1 MKKIIF
7 ILAFVTTL
15 VSADV
20 LGNVGLGYSKGNNDG
35 NYVTAFGG
43 LNVFGGIGLRLEY
56 TKNVDE
62 HKAFSKE
69 DVSRYGLFATYS
81 LHLLPSIAFTPKIG
95 LVKTDGDFTLK
106 DTIDKVSDSDTQFT
120 YGLEVDYFLN
130 NQFSIF
136 VGYTD
141 YGDELDIEHIN
152 SKDLDSSNF
161 MVGFKLHI

>member
-15 VSADV
+15 VGADV

-56 TKNVDE
+56 TKNFDE

-69 DVSRYGLFATYS
+69 DVSRYGVYATYS

-95 LVKTDGDFTLK
+95 LVKTESDFTLK
-106 DTIDKVSDSDTQFT
+106 ETLEKVSDSDTQFT
-120 YGLEVDYFLN
+120 YGLEIDYFIN
-130 NQFSIF
+130 NQFSAFI
-136 VGYTD
+136 GYTD
-141 YGDELDIEHIN
+141 YGSELDIEHIN
-152 SKDLDSSNF
+152 SNDLDSGNF

>member
-7 ILAFVTTL
+7 ILAFITTV

-43 LNVFGGIGLRLEY
+43 VNVFGGIGLRLEY
-56 TKNVDE
+56 TKNFDE

-81 LHLLPSIAFTPKIG
+81 LHLLPSIAVTPKIG

-106 DTIDKVSDSDTQFT
+106 DTFEKVSDSDTQFT
-120 YGLEVDYFLN
+120 YGLEIDYFFN
-130 NQFSIF
+130 DQFSTF
-136 VGYTD
+136 LGYTD
-141 YGDELDIEHIN
+141 YGSELDIEHIN
-152 SKDLDSSNF
+152 SKDLDRGNF
-161 MVGFKLHI
+161 ILGFKLHI